1 MHNVGV
7 AFSRNLIADYPRAS
21 SVVFAAVGVYG
32 LAFDWTDRNL
42 IGTDKVM
49 GTLIFGL
56 LAVGCTGNL
65 IRLLLR
71 GHPATRLHRR
81 PGRSWRAF
89 HSEVVLPPSL
99 TSSSDRVT
107 GQRLSGVG
115 LPLRPAG
122 RPWMPMFVGV
132 VGAALLFCGLFIGVS
147 GTGVTGDRWARWVAM
162 VLLGLPGA
170 LCIAGSVLVLAGP
183 TITPA
188 DQIVLTPQGL
198 FHFPRMYAWEGIG
211 AIDGRWGDLR
221 HPEEPVL
228 LVDIWAAPPASRR
241 RLVSLDVTL
250 VPNPNTLVDAL
261 QQPLLHPELRA
272 RLAEP
277 AAVSDILRVRPTAT

>member
-7 AFSRNLIADYPRAS
+7 AFSRNLFADYPRAS

-42 IGTDKVM
+42 TGTDKVM

-81 PGRSWRAF
+81 PGRGWRAF
-89 HSEVVLPPSL
+89 HSEVVLPPSR
-99 TSSSDRVT
+99 TSSSDGIT

-115 LPLRPAG
+115 LPLRSAG
-122 RPWMPMFVGV
+122 RPWMPMFVGL

-147 GTGVTGDRWARWVAM
+147 GTGVTGGHWARWVAM
-162 VLLGLPGA
+162 VLLSLPGA

-188 DQIVLTPQGL
+188 DQVVLTPQVFVRDPAAGL
-198 FHFPRMYAWEGIG
+198 GGCSTSPGCTRGKGLEPSTGGGVICATPRSRCCWSTS
-211 AIDGRWGDLR
+211 GR
-221 HPEEPVL
+221 P
-228 LVDIWAAPPASRR
+228 RR
-241 RLVSLDVTL
+241 R
-250 VPNPNTLVDAL
+250 
-261 QQPLLHPELRA
+261 
-272 RLAEP
+272 
-277 AAVSDILRVRPTAT
+277 RVGDS